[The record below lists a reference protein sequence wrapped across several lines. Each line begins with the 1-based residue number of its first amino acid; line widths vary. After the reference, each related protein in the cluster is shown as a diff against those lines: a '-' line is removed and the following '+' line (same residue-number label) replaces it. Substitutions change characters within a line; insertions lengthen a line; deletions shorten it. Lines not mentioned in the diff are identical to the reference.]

1 MGSVQRCRPDLPAAG
16 VLHPRYTTGR
26 RPTAPAVPCWVG
38 EGAQLRAGGAG
49 AQVLDAVVT
58 DPPYGV
64 RAGGRKA
71 KSRPETRIEDRSTH
85 ITATEPY
92 TFGACRRSP
101 IYETFCPADLPCTLR
116 TRTAWCW
123 PGC

>member
-1 MGSVQRCRPDLPAAG
+1 M
-16 VLHPRYTTGR
+16 
-26 RPTAPAVPCWVG
+26 PCWVG

-92 TFGACRRSP
+92 TFGACRCKLFP
-101 IYETFCPADLPCTLR
+101 NLLIGWPTCMLR